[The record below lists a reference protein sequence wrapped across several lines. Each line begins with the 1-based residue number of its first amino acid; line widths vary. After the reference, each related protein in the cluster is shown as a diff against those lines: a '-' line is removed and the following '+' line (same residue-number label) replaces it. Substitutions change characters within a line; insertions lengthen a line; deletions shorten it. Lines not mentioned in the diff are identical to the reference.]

1 MHKTTI
7 LIKLENCINIKTTK
21 LTTNLSYTILSQLP
35 KTEMQNRSSDS
46 NIYGM
51 KEILLRIHLHFK
63 NCPDRGK
70 MVVGS
75 GVV

>member
-35 KTEMQNRSSDS
+35 KTEMQNRSSDA

-51 KEILLRIHLHFK
+51 KEIL
-63 NCPDRGK
+63 
-70 MVVGS
+70 
-75 GVV
+75 